1 MRAED
6 NLRALHPDQMKS
18 GAPALEAAARA
29 ALNVRLDRI
38 LSDAEWASARH
49 NLLEVAGIVRG
60 WEQRAMAHQR
70 EDRAAEQQDKAA

>member
-29 ALNVRLDRI
+29 LNVCLDRI

-49 NLLEVAGIVRG
+49 SLVEVAGILRG
-60 WEQRAMAHQR
+60 WEQRAMANQR